1 MLGFLNFSSLIRSNN
16 TDISFRSKDMIA
28 KTVIK
33 EVKKDFITSPVE
45 DKFSSKSEIES
56 LAKSNLVLRKMFA
69 KYDLPIRVNIDELEK
84 LREGHLEKTRDITVK
99 IYSVLPD
106 EFKKKV
112 NIFNLQT
119 AALHHDYGKVLIPN
133 HILNKGGKLTPDERE
148 IMQLHS
154 EIGYE
159 LLKNKGFNEKVLS
172 LIKYHH
178 QNLHK
183 NGYPCIENDFDF
195 GIEYQILNV
204 ADKYTA
210 LREER
215 CYKNPFGKYEALEI
229 IAKEVNKGLISQE
242 VFTALIR
249 VV

>member
-1 MLGFLNFSSLIRSNN
+1 MLGFINFNSLTKSNKLEVVFSS
-16 TDISFRSKDMIA
+16 KEKIA
-28 KTVIK
+28 KTAIK
-33 EVKKDFITSPVE
+33 EVKKDFITAPFEKSFPT
-45 DKFSSKSEIES
+45 KSEIETS
-56 LAKSNLVLRKMFA
+56 AKNNLSLRKLFA
-69 KYDLPIRVNIDELEK
+69 RYDLPMQVNIEELEK
-84 LREGHLEKTRDITVK
+84 LREGHLEKTRDLVSK
-99 IYSVLPD
+99 IYSVLS
-106 EFKKKV
+106 ENLKREV

-119 AALHHDYGKVLIPN
+119 AALYHDFGKVMIPN
-133 HILNKGGKLTPDERE
+133 AILNKRGKLTPDERE

-159 LLKNKGFNEKVLS
+159 LLKTQGLNEQVLD

-229 IAKEVNKGLISQE
+229 IAKDVNRGLISQE
-242 VFTALIR
+242 IYTALIR